1 MGPACPVKAA
11 LLPAAPRER
20 TQVKAPTVAHAPWV
34 RGSEPATSLF
44 STRQQRH
51 VGSVVGSG
59 REFEAEVAFRETR
72 GREARTVRAP
82 QPCRGQCRG
91 LGGDRELPAWQRARP
106 ATSLGAPGG
115 SRQPRQRSRFALAPR
130 RAGHEVQ
137 RPPPVCVTGNVP
149 PRPDCSRCSPKPE
162 PGPALW
168 PCPHD
173 GANRLPAPA
182 HLGALRRTGRT
193 ERAERILKSA
203 FFRAIKYVLV
213 FFPDSPLKPLPN

>member
-20 TQVKAPTVAHAPWV
+20 TQVKALTVAHAPWV

-51 VGSVVGSG
+51 VGSVLGSG
-59 REFEAEVAFRETR
+59 WELEAEVAFRETR
-72 GREARTVRAP
+72 GREARTVRGP

-91 LGGDRELPAWQRARP
+91 LGGGRELPAWQRARP

-115 SRQPRQRSRFALAPR
+115 SRQPRQQSRFALAPR
-130 RAGHEVQ
+130 RAGYEVQ

-149 PRPDCSRCSPKPE
+149 PPPRLLAVLPE
-162 PGPALW
+162 
-168 PCPHD
+168 
-173 GANRLPAPA
+173 
-182 HLGALRRTGRT
+182 T
-193 ERAERILKSA
+193 
-203 FFRAIKYVLV
+203 
-213 FFPDSPLKPLPN
+213 